1 MNSKKGLF
9 GIKVRDNM
17 DSKKGIK
24 QDYKKL
30 SNRFYKR
37 DKMD

>member
-24 QDYKKL
+24 QDCKKV